1 MFEQMNRSEPALHLN
16 EINVND
22 KYKFLKQIGKGSYG
36 EVWLVVPLR
45 YSSSSIK
52 SNTKQYVLK
61 RLDLHQQSNETTQN
75 DMDSA
80 EREAKLLSALKHPNI
95 VAYIESFRS
104 NDNFLNI
111 VMAYCEGG
119 DLYTKLKERKV
130 NKDLLP
136 ENQIVEWFVQ
146 ICMAL
151 QVKDERNE
159 NKIKNFMLIF
169 FCFSIC
175 MIKVFYI
182 EI

>member
-1 MFEQMNRSEPALHLN
+1 MLKQLNRSEPALHIN
-16 EINVND
+16 EIDVND

-45 YSSSSIK
+45 HSSSIK
-52 SNTKQYVLK
+52 SNTKQHVLK
-61 RLDLHQQSNETTQN
+61 RLDLRQQSNQATQN
-75 DMDSA
+75 DLEGA
-80 EREAKLLSALKHPNI
+80 EREAKLLSTLKHPNI

-119 DLYTKLKERKV
+119 DLYTKLKERKA
-130 NKDLLP
+130 NKQPLA

-151 QVKDERNE
+151 QVNKKNF
-159 NKIKNFMLIF
+159 KIKI
-169 FCFSIC
+169 
-175 MIKVFYI
+175 
-182 EI
+182 